1 MFVKG
6 AYEQCTSNLLLHVVH
21 VVHVAVTNGL
31 QVWSIKGHVQ
41 YNFVALFMVFFL
53 NCLII

>member
-53 NCLII
+53 IG